1 MGMCKG
7 CKTVYSALTMNDG
20 YCKDCKPELFNEN
33 GEPKKEGAI
42 EKALRLEKER
52 ENSQEK
58 AKDNQTLG
66 IISFV
71 LSVLTFLTGGI
82 IGVIFASISIICGSG
97 SYKNT
102 FGVVGIVISSI
113 YLVILFLTLLGFVSI
128 MALN

>member
-1 MGMCKG
+1 MVMCKG
-7 CKTVYSALTMNDG
+7 CKTVYSALIMNDG

-33 GEPKKEGAI
+33 EKKKKEGAI

-102 FGVVGIVISSI
+102 FHSYNSIMWIVII
-113 YLVILFLTLLGFVSI
+113 
-128 MALN
+128 